1 VVDDRRTDGIRL
13 FNEITERIMRR
24 REQREVD
31 RMGSNAKVASLE

>member
-31 RMGSNAKVASLE
+31 RMGSNALQSLE